1 MLLFI
6 PLILFCFYFGFILS
20 NLLRQLTDDEKFT
33 ADIKAQ
39 LQHICSVLLLRLQ
52 ALILSNSRLLPAF
65 FESTTYSNGD
75 EEPLQPPLADDVV
88 LQRLFSADHLH
99 PALQSRQA
107 ESLYLQGIVRQ
118 LLPYLLIPPGL
129 KRRSKV
135 EVRKPPAWNGAAQAI
150 NLIDQAFSSALFH
163 HQMPDQTS
171 VKNNHLTDH
180 KPDPNHTQTAQCART
195 LLTEILANHVLL
207 PALDSI
213 ANPDSLNTVFL
224 YLIDPIADDT
234 DYPPNAPMVPLLNSY
249 INDWFKNSRELPRNM
264 RMEALLQ
271 QPKQL
276 ANFVQYMKSI
286 NCSTTMTVLLL
297 MFEVVS
303 KIETESVSPELCK
316 RLKAPLQQL
325 LLLLHSGRVLASEEL
340 DQYRQHDHWS
350 SNLLAECR
358 QCGRVVTSISAS
370 RLPQLLGLS
379 PRLTTVIS
387 EAINSASA
395 DANADPLCVARLV
408 HTPEWTSAYKTMCKT
423 METLYLPAYMESP
436 EYLGRMGAPS
446 AILSPGYQFFP
457 GDGTA
462 NFDIENTLGK

>member
-1 MLLFI
+1 M
-6 PLILFCFYFGFILS
+6 
-20 NLLRQLTDDEKFT
+20 TDDEKFT

-52 ALILSNSRLLPAF
+52 AVDVSNLIEQKLLPCVVHHVEHLLTLTNAF
-65 FESTTYSNGD
+65 FESTPYSNAD

-129 KRRSKV
+129 KRRSNV

-150 NLIDQAFSSALFH
+150 NLIDQAFPSALFH

-224 YLIDPIADDT
+224 YLIDPIA
-234 DYPPNAPMVPLLNSY
+234 P
-249 INDWFKNSRELPRNM
+249 KNM

-340 DQYRQHDHWS
+340 DQYRQNDHRS

-395 DANADPLCVARLV
+395 DTNADPLCVARLV

-446 AILSPGYQFFP
+446 AILSPG
-457 GDGTA
+457 
-462 NFDIENTLGK
+462 